1 MIDRLPLPA
10 ALDALV
16 RRVFFPEGSFR
27 VPLPSQ
33 LDRVIIFSGLVA
45 GAVITPILLVLIVLL
60 VFDILS
66 APELV
71 FWLVSALIVGS
82 ALGAVLLKNIV
93 HAAISL
99 VVTLLGVAGIF
110 LLLGSEFLALVQ
122 ILVYGGG
129 VTILLLFG
137 LMLTNATD
145 DPIVSDGA
153 QKPFAFLVGIALAGI
168 LSVALV
174 DQVWRA
180 PVAPT
185 IPFPPPRSPRRP
197 RGGAEPLRVPRRH
210 RSGGHPLRR
219 ARRPGLGRPGSV
231 DDPVPRARRAAVP

>member
-1 MIDRLPLPA
+1 MINRLPLPA

-27 VPLPSQ
+27 VPLPAQ

-174 DQVWRA
+174 DQVWGA
-180 PVAPT
+180 PVAST
-185 IPFPPPRSPRRP
+185 IPFRELGVRLFRDF
-197 RGGAEPLRVPRRH
+197 GAPFEIASLVLIIALI
-210 RSGGHPLRR
+210 GAVAI
-219 ARRPGLGRPGSV
+219 ARRDVPEDTEDAAMGDGS
-231 DDPVPRARRAAVP
+231 

>member
-1 MIDRLPLPA
+1 MINRLPLPA

-16 RRVFFPEGSFR
+16 RRVFYPEGSFR
-27 VPLPSQ
+27 IPLPAQ

-45 GAVITPILLVLIVLL
+45 GAVVTPILLVLIVLL

-71 FWLVSALIVGS
+71 FWLTSAMIVGS

-93 HAAISL
+93 HAALSL
-99 VVTLLGVAGIF
+99 VVTLLGVAAIF

-129 VTILLLFG
+129 VTVLLLFG

-153 QKPFAFLVGIALAGI
+153 QKPFAFIVGIALAGI

-174 DQVWRA
+174 DQVWGA
-180 PVAPT
+180 PVAST
-185 IPFPPPRSPRRP
+185 IPFRELGVRLFRDF
-197 RGGAEPLRVPRRH
+197 GAPFEIASLVLIIALI
-210 RSGGHPLRR
+210 GAVAI
-219 ARRPGLGRPGSV
+219 ARRDVPEDTEDAAMGDGS
-231 DDPVPRARRAAVP
+231 

>member
-1 MIDRLPLPA
+1 MIDHLPLPA

-16 RRVFFPEGSFR
+16 RRVFYPEGSFR
-27 VPLPSQ
+27 VPLPPQ
-33 LDRVIIFSGLVA
+33 LDRVILFGGLLA
-45 GAVITPILLVLIVLL
+45 GAVVTPILLVLIVLL

-71 FWLVSALIVGS
+71 FWLASALIVGA
-82 ALGAVLLKNIV
+82 ALGAVLLKHIV
-93 HAAISL
+93 HAALCL
-99 VVTLLGVAGIF
+99 VVTLLGVAAIF

-129 VTILLLFG
+129 VTVLLLFG

-153 QKPFAFLVGIALAGI
+153 QKPFAFIVGIALASI

-174 DQVWRA
+174 DQVWGA
-180 PVAPT
+180 PVAST
-185 IPFPPPRSPRRP
+185 VPFRELGVRLFRDFGAPFEIASLVLIIALIGAIAISRRDLP
-197 RGGAEPLRVPRRH
+197 EDTEDAAMGD
-210 RSGGHPLRR
+210 
-219 ARRPGLGRPGSV
+219 GS
-231 DDPVPRARRAAVP
+231 

>member
-1 MIDRLPLPA
+1 VIDRLPLPA

-174 DQVWRA
+174 DQVWGA
-180 PVAPT
+180 PVAST
-185 IPFPPPRSPRRP
+185 IPFRELGVRLFRDF
-197 RGGAEPLRVPRRH
+197 GAPFEIASLVLIIALI
-210 RSGGHPLRR
+210 GAVAI
-219 ARRPGLGRPGSV
+219 ARRDVPEDTEDAAMGDGS
-231 DDPVPRARRAAVP
+231 

>member
-174 DQVWRA
+174 DQVWGA
-180 PVAPT
+180 PVAST
-185 IPFPPPRSPRRP
+185 IPFRELGVRLFRDF
-197 RGGAEPLRVPRRH
+197 GAPFEIASLVLIIALI
-210 RSGGHPLRR
+210 GAVAI
-219 ARRPGLGRPGSV
+219 ARRDVPEDTEDAAMGDGS
-231 DDPVPRARRAAVP
+231 